1 MPTPWDDS
9 VKNQTIKDLGVFAG
23 PDLKKEPAWGPAMFA
38 KILDEFN
45 KLSSTYG
52 LGVTLSASLLSP
64 KTTSSGAEIQLEV
77 SSGSHRFVLDGQTQ
91 TGTLPGTFAGITHK
105 VIQGGMIQKAFSF
118 VPARPMIAGRGIGNG
133 AKIALALHELLHAI
147 GLDDTDPGH
156 ITGLDDPDL
165 FDGIP
170 NLDANYP
177 PDGNPGDRL
186 DFGHGKYAPPYFLTA
201 RTASLVR
208 SIWS

>member
-1 MPTPWDDS
+1 M
-9 VKNQTIKDLGVFAG
+9 
-23 PDLKKEPAWGPAMFA
+23 M
-38 KILDEFN
+38 
-45 KLSSTYG
+45 
-52 LGVTLSASLLSP
+52 
-64 KTTSSGAEIQLEV
+64 
-77 SSGSHRFVLDGQTQ
+77 HR
-91 TGTLPGTFAGITHK
+91 
-105 VIQGGMIQKAFSF
+105 KAFSF

-201 RTASLVR
+201 RTAGLVR